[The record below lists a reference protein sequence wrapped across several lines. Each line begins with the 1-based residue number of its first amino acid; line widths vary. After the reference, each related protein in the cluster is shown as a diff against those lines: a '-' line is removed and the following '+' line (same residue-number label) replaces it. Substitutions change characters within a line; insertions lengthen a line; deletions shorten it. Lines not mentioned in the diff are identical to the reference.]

1 LFLFGRTGLFLAI
14 QAVFALG
21 FFLTGSSTAWEA
33 GAAWWPMVVT
43 IANLICLAG
52 MVTASRKEGKNFWDL
67 FRIRR
72 ETILVD
78 LLVLLA
84 AFLVIGPAGYF
95 PNPMLAKWLFG
106 GSEPVLAL
114 LVRPLPVWA
123 AYASIVLFPI
133 TQGLVELA
141 LYFGFVMPRLSQRR
155 FPNLLPVLLPA
166 LMLGL
171 QHAGLPF
178 VFDARFIAW
187 RALMFIPFALTVGVL
202 LHFRP
207 RLLPYAAVIHILMDM
222 SFATMFLSAAY

>member
-1 LFLFGRTGLFLAI
+1 
-14 QAVFALG
+14 
-21 FFLTGSSTAWEA
+21 
-33 GAAWWPMVVT
+33 
-43 IANLICLAG
+43 
-52 MVTASRKEGKNFWDL
+52 
-67 FRIRR
+67 
-72 ETILVD
+72 
-78 LLVLLA
+78 LVLLA

-114 LVRPLPVWA
+114 LIRPLPVWA
-123 AYASIVLFPI
+123 VYAF

-141 LYFGFVMPRLSQRR
+141 LYFGFVMPRLSQHR

-171 QHAGLPF
+171 QHAALPF

-187 RALMFIPFALTVGVL
+187 RGLMFIPFALTVGVL

>member
-1 LFLFGRTGLFLAI
+1 MFLSI
-14 QAVFALG
+14 QALFALG
-21 FFLTGSSTAWEA
+21 FFLTGSSTAWED

-52 MVTASRKEGKNFWDL
+52 MVVVSRKEGKNFWDL

-72 ETILVD
+72 ENIKMD

-84 AFLVIGPAGYF
+84 AFLIIGPAGFF
-95 PNPMLAKWLFG
+95 PNPLLAKWLFG
-106 GSEPVLAL
+106 GSEPALAL
-114 LVRPLPVWA
+114 MLRPLPMWA

-166 LMLGL
+166 LILGL
-171 QHAGLPF
+171 QHAVIPF
-178 VFDARFIAW
+178 LFDARFIAW
-187 RALMFIPFALTVGVL
+187 RGLMFIPFALTIGVL
-202 LHFRP
+202 LHYRP
-207 RLLPYAAVIHILMDM
+207 RLLPYAAVVHVLMDM
-222 SFATMFLSAAY
+222 TFATMLLSTAY